1 MQRLEVGK
9 ARLVGVLSFVRKWP
23 ERDVVYFGIIKKGGR
38 KKEKGEIIS
47 NYELILLFLLLFL
60 EITYEG
66 VILFRIVGWNKLLE
80 TLSFNN
86 IERERIQ

>member
-38 KKEKGEIIS
+38 KKERREKEREIIS

-60 EITYEG
+60 EIT
-66 VILFRIVGWNKLLE
+66 
-80 TLSFNN
+80 
-86 IERERIQ
+86 

>member
-38 KKEKGEIIS
+38 KKERREKEREIIS
-47 NYELILLFLLLFL
+47 NYELILLFLLSFL
-60 EITYEG
+60 EIT
-66 VILFRIVGWNKLLE
+66 
-80 TLSFNN
+80 
-86 IERERIQ
+86 